1 MCSPRLES
9 ERHMARPQGA
19 SAGAASITGNQ
30 CIRFELR
37 VYRTVEV
44 CSIAT
49 VCVLLVYVHAA
60 GVPPGNS
67 RLYLNPLD
75 VLTTGL
81 RRMAR
86 GRRDD
91 NSTGGAAG
99 RVRFQPVL
107 AAQPL
112 PYRYEQRVASTDGI
126 ATSALLALVRPR
138 LQGRAGSCTGESS
151 TVYWC
156 GASTGNALPS
166 TLRIRRRA
174 TYRSSSGR
182 RQSRRPDGA

>member
-9 ERHMARPQGA
+9 ERHMARPQGV
-19 SAGAASITGNQ
+19 SAGAARNTGNQ

-44 CSIAT
+44 CSIVT
-49 VCVLLVYVHAA
+49 VCVLLVYVHGA

-67 RLYLNPLD
+67 RLDLNPSRC
-75 VLTTGL
+75 L
-81 RRMAR
+81 RR
-86 GRRDD
+86 DC
-91 NSTGGAAG
+91 AG
-99 RVRFQPVL
+99 WHVEGETTIAPEAPL
-107 AAQPL
+107 AACASSLFSL
-112 PYRYEQRVASTDGI
+112 PNRFLIGTNSESPRRMES
-126 ATSALLALVRPR
+126 LLALVRPR
-138 LQGRAGSCTGESS
+138 FQGRAGSCTGESS